1 MESINGSYWNRT
13 AQKSHYPRLEQSI
26 SADILIIGGGITG
39 VTCAYCLAEKGLK
52 PVLIEAGA
60 LCDGTTGNTTGKVT
74 VQHGVIYY
82 KIREKYGLEAARD
95 YAASQSSALDFVVN
109 AAEAASIQCQLA
121 QNTAYLYGVNEEEL
135 DTLEREYETARKIGI
150 EAALLKDIDFP
161 TGNRALL
168 AYRNQFVFH
177 PVRYVE
183 GLAKAAKEKGALLH
197 CGTKA
202 VRLED
207 GDVKTVHCEGGLEI
221 RAKHV
226 AMATQYPFY
235 DGPNLFYTRLYAKR
249 AYGLAVRA
257 KRDWP
262 DGSYINVGDPSRSIR
277 THVEMGERILIVVG
291 DGHDTGRGTEDM
303 SLHYENLKK
312 FAEEIAGVESVL
324 AMWSAQDY
332 DTPDELPYIGRISD
346 RSNIYVA
353 AGFRKWG
360 LSNGTLAGMLIA
372 DLIASGNCRYE
383 SLFSRTRADLTSS
396 LKKAFVG
403 AVNPVLELI
412 KSKLEGTEDLEGLKA
427 GEGRVIR
434 YDGQKAGIYRDEND
448 NVTILDITCTHMGTE
463 LNFNNAEK
471 TWDCPA
477 HGGRYNL
484 DGRLLEGPPKD
495 SLKVLFQGKWKDLQ
509 DRLRE

>member
-1 MESINGSYWNRT
+1 
-13 AQKSHYPRLEQSI
+13 
-26 SADILIIGGGITG
+26 
-39 VTCAYCLAEKGLK
+39 
-52 PVLIEAGA
+52 
-60 LCDGTTGNTTGKVT
+60 
-74 VQHGVIYY
+74 
-82 KIREKYGLEAARD
+82 
-95 YAASQSSALDFVVN
+95 
-109 AAEAASIQCQLA
+109 
-121 QNTAYLYGVNEEEL
+121 
-135 DTLEREYETARKIGI
+135 
-150 EAALLKDIDFP
+150 
-161 TGNRALL
+161 
-168 AYRNQFVFH
+168 
-177 PVRYVE
+177 
-183 GLAKAAKEKGALLH
+183 
-197 CGTKA
+197 
-202 VRLED
+202 
-207 GDVKTVHCEGGLEI
+207 
-221 RAKHV
+221 
-226 AMATQYPFY
+226 
-235 DGPNLFYTRLYAKR
+235 
-249 AYGLAVRA
+249 
-257 KRDWP
+257 
-262 DGSYINVGDPSRSIR
+262 
-277 THVEMGERILIVVG
+277 
-291 DGHDTGRGTEDM
+291 
-303 SLHYENLKK
+303 
-312 FAEEIAGVESVL
+312 
-324 AMWSAQDY
+324 MWSAQDY